1 MDFEAF
7 VEDARAAAAADS
19 HLGAI
24 LVPRFL
30 EDEESMRTVR
40 DMWDASPFLRM
51 GLCSLAKMVGA
62 VLEAER
68 KRTGKSPLR
77 PLRRAVDP
85 GTDAQF
91 VALMAKHTHWP
102 EEHALTAMARN
113 IASDDASREALRAI
127 YHRAGLFR
135 GATDAFAGL
144 LDGHMRG

>member
-1 MDFEAF
+1 MGA
-7 VEDARAAAAADS
+7 VRA
-19 HLGAI
+19 L
-24 LVPRFL
+24 
-30 EDEESMRTVR
+30 
-40 DMWDASPFLRM
+40 WDASPFLRM
-51 GLCSLAKMVGA
+51 GLGGLAKMAGA
-62 VLEAER
+62 ILEAER

-85 GTDAQF
+85 RTEEQF

-102 EEHALTAMARN
+102 EGHNLTVMARD

-144 LDGHMRG
+144 LDGHMRTLA